1 MSEKFSAFNLAG
13 ELYQFERTLIDNQK
27 KKLAVAAKSAK
38 WGQKNLAVFHGM
50 KNLADLADLVDLAVL
65 AD

>member
-1 MSEKFSAFNLAG
+1 MSEKFSAFNVAG

-38 WGQKNLAVFHGM
+38 WGQKNLSVFRCM
-50 KNLADLADLVDLAVL
+50 KTSVDLAE
-65 AD
+65 

>member
-1 MSEKFSAFNLAG
+1 MSEKFCAFNLAG

-27 KKLAVAAKSAK
+27 KKLAVAAKSAN
-38 WGQKNLAVFHGM
+38 WGPKNLAVFRCM
-50 KNLADLADLVDLAVL
+50 KNLADLADLAVL